1 MSQSQ
6 VDESPAIQAVRY
18 QREARAFARIAQAVV
33 LAVLACASLSAQRF
47 PGAKMCVIQ
56 NRKVKLVEVA
66 FDPQDGSLVA
76 VSKGKSP
83 ETVSIAYPEITT
95 RVEYERTAHRR
106 WKVGRLGSALFLPS
120 KAKKHWLAV
129 FRSEEE
135 TVLQAVE
142 LHFISASGGRFV
154 SH

>member
-33 LAVLACASLSAQRF
+33 LAVLACASLLAQRF

-83 ETVSIAYPEITT
+83 ETVSIAYPEIT

-106 WKVGRLGSALFLPS
+106 WKVGRLGSALFLLS